1 MQLHQSQQLGK
12 GYRLHEQVISWNDDV
27 VKKKSPHRARTGM
40 GLNLSSGSLQIT
52 QSSDSQQ
59 Q

>member
-12 GYRLHEQVISWNDDV
+12 GCHLHEHEISWNDDV
-27 VKKKSPHRARTGM
+27 IRKKSPHRARTGM